1 MSVFSP
7 RPSAPGPG
15 RVRNYGSRQEPQGA
29 PPVPRFGERPD
40 DSAVSFSKEVH
51 APSLRPSSAP
61 RHLRGRPQP
70 VPQCERASEPGAFTP
85 AAGAAE
91 RAAALQ
97 PPRRAAPAPHPEPPP
112 QIPPSPPPLAP
123 APRRPLPLEP
133 PLPAPPSRPRPPHPQ
148 TSPLPGHRGA
158 FSSRGRGPSGVD
170 DLAAGVGSTP
180 NPGNKRGTYRSAP
193 PGRPT

>member
-15 RVRNYGSRQEPQGA
+15 RVCNYGSRQGPQGA

-40 DSAVSFSKEVH
+40 ASAVSFSKEVQS
-51 APSLRPSSAP
+51 PSLRPSSAP

-91 RAAALQ
+91 RAAALRC
-97 PPRRAAPAPHPEPPP
+97 PRRAAPRAPTPDPTLAPTSGPSASSSLTPGASPAGPSELATTS
-112 QIPPSPPPLAP
+112 PSPNLFSTR
-123 APRRPLPLEP
+123 APRGLFEP
-133 PLPAPPSRPRPPHPQ
+133 R
-148 TSPLPGHRGA
+148 
-158 FSSRGRGPSGVD
+158 SGSQW
-170 DLAAGVGSTP
+170 GG
-180 NPGNKRGTYRSAP
+180 
-193 PGRPT
+193 